1 MAAMSIIVV
10 YGIRRS
16 PETTLGQEGVKS
28 LPLLK
33 ALTGAGAGSRRWVA
47 DAIRNGLVRVN
58 GIIVEDFAHPVN
70 VESDHVAVSGKSIFL
85 LPERLVYLMVNKSKG
100 LISTTSD
107 ERGRKTVL
115 EIVPQKYRNVRLY
128 PVGRL
133 DKDTTGLLLLTNDGG
148 LTYLLTHPKFELGK
162 EYLVEIDRCLSTE
175 QKKKLENGL
184 DLEDGVTCPAIVREL
199 KPPFNYSITI
209 HEGRK
214 RQLRR
219 MFESMGLEVLSLKRI
234 RMGSLKLG
242 KLEEGEAR
250 ELTRSE
256 VRELLKRK

>member
-1 MAAMSIIVV
+1 MEFD
-10 YGIRRS
+10 GS
-16 PETTLGQEGVKS
+16 PRQLWDGGVKS

-58 GIIVEDFAHPVN
+58 DVTVEDFAYPIDIETDRVT
-70 VESDHVAVSGKSIFL
+70 VSGKSIL
-85 LPERLVYLMVNKSKG
+85 MRPEQLVYLMVNKPKG

-115 EIVPQKYRNVRLY
+115 EIVPQKYRNIRLY

-133 DKDTTGLLLLTNDGG
+133 DKDTTGLLLLTNDGE
-148 LTYLLTHPKFELGK
+148 LTYRLTHPKFELEK
-162 EYLVEIDRCLSTE
+162 EYLVQIDSSLNPE
-175 QKKKLENGL
+175 QKQKMENGL

-199 KPPFNYSITI
+199 KPSFNYSITI

-214 RQLRR
+214 RQVRR
-219 MFESMGLEVLSLKRI
+219 MFESMGFEVLAIKRV

-242 KLEEGEAR
+242 NLEEGEAR
-250 ELTRSE
+250 VLMRSE